1 VDPAVERQL
10 IARTQTGDTEAFDS
24 LMTLYERQVYSL
36 AFRLSGSYDDAND
49 IASEAF
55 IRVFNALPRF
65 RGDAAFSTWLYRIVT
80 NVYLDFRKRKQA
92 RQHYSLEEEY
102 ASDNPPLERQIV
114 DERPGPPAEA
124 EKEEVARILTHAIQ
138 QLPEFQREII
148 TMFHVWDM
156 SYEEIAEQKN
166 LPVGTVKS
174 RLNRARLALREILK
188 PHLSTIL
195 DGNT

>member
-1 VDPAVERQL
+1 
-10 IARTQTGDTEAFDS
+10 
-24 LMTLYERQVYSL
+24 
-36 AFRLSGSYDDAND
+36 
-49 IASEAF
+49 
-55 IRVFNALPRF
+55 
-65 RGDAAFSTWLYRIVT
+65 
-80 NVYLDFRKRKQA
+80 
-92 RQHYSLEEEY
+92 
-102 ASDNPPLERQIV
+102 V

-188 PHLSTIL
+188 PHLSIIL